1 MSLRA
6 WVLFLCFS
14 TATLVSGAWAV
25 NPPPSPAGPLLIL
38 PPVPYRLCAPWQPAP
53 PPLFVE

>member
-6 WVLFLCFS
+6 WILFLCFS
-14 TATLVSGAWAV
+14 TATLAGGARAMA
-25 NPPPSPAGPLLIL
+25 PAPADGLLIL
-38 PPVPYRLCAPWQPAP
+38 APVPYRLCASRQPAP